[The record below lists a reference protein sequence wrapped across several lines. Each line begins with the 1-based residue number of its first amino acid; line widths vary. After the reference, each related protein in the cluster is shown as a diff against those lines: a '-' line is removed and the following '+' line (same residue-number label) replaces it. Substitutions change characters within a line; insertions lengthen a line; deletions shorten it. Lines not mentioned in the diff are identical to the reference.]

1 MTTKSM
7 MKNLALF
14 TVRAQHLVLIAI
26 AMFVVW
32 TLKRMCY
39 VVTMKFLMKY
49 DHLSHKAE
57 RIVEDNKWQLLW
69 KL

>member
-1 MTTKSM
+1 MTTKDM

>member
-14 TVRAQHLVLIAI
+14 TVRAQHLVLITI